1 MPARVVFALAAL
13 VWAAC
18 LQAQDYRV
26 YVSDPPNFSLPP
38 WQILKYDR
46 DGRNPEVFIDQRLD
60 WPHDILFL
68 EEAGT
73 VLISNFNSGRVERFD
88 AGTGQHIDTFASGIP
103 GPTRMKI
110 GPDGLLYVLSAS
122 ANARVKR
129 YQLDGTFVDDFTN
142 FGLPR
147 CLGLAW
153 DERGYLYVS
162 SYDLQIVRVFDLDG
176 VDGGNFVNTHLNGPA
191 NIWFDDS
198 GDLLVLDYDAGVV
211 ARFDRDGRY
220 QGDFIQGLAQAEG
233 ADFLPDGTLLIGN
246 GGTGAVKSFTREGA
260 FIEDFVTSGLGGLSQ
275 PAAVVVRIDEVAI
288 NAGMADAWFD
298 PATNGQGFL
307 ITVFPDRAELFVAWF
322 TYDTERP
329 PDDVTAHL
337 GEPGHRWL
345 TAQGPFEGSTA
356 ELTVS
361 LTRGGVFD
369 SAQPPAVT
377 DPDGYGTLKLEFL
390 TCREG
395 LVTYDIPSLGLDG
408 EIPIRRIV
416 EDNVALCEA
425 LR

>member
-1 MPARVVFALAAL
+1 MNRVVLTLAAL
-13 VWAAC
+13 IWAAC
-18 LQAQDYRV
+18 AQAQDYQI
-26 YVSDPPNFSLPP
+26 YVSDTPNFGLPP

-46 DGRNPEVFIDQRLD
+46 DGKNPEVFIDQNLD

-73 VLISNFNSGRVERFD
+73 VLVSNYNSGAVERFD

-129 YQLDGTFVDDFTN
+129 YQPDGTFVDDFTN
-142 FGLPR
+142 VGLPR
-147 CLGLAW
+147 CLGFDW
-153 DERGYLYVS
+153 DEGGRLYVS

-176 VDGGNFVNTHLNGPA
+176 VDMGNFVNSNLNGPT
-191 NIWFDDS
+191 NIWFDDN

-211 ARFDRDGRY
+211 ARFDRNGVY
-220 QGDFIQGLAQAEG
+220 QGDFIQDLSQVEG
-233 ADFLPDGTLLIGN
+233 VDFLPEGDILLGN
-246 GGTGAVKSFTREGA
+246 GGTSTVKRFTPEGT
-260 FIEDFVTSGLGGLSQ
+260 FVDDFVASQAGGLIR
-275 PAAVVVRIDEVAI
+275 PNAVAVRVDEVQI
-288 NAGMADAWFD
+288 NAGMNDAWFD

-307 ITVFPDRAELFVAWF
+307 VTVFPDREELFLAWF
-322 TYDTERP
+322 TFDTERP
-329 PDDVTAHL
+329 PEDVTAIL

-345 TAQGPFEGSTA
+345 TAQGPFDGSKA
-356 ELTVS
+356 ELTVY
-361 LTRGGVFD
+361 LTQGGVFD
-369 SAQPPAVT
+369 SAEPPAVT
-377 DPDGYGTLKLEFL
+377 DQQGYGTMTVEFL
-390 TCREG
+390 TCNEARIS
-395 LVTYDIPSLGLDG
+395 YDIPSLALAG
-408 EIPIRRIV
+408 EILTQRIV